1 MTVQPSTGRPTT
13 SQAIVAH
20 GPSDDGPGSSKR
32 AAEHATSHNSS
43 RIDLPIV
50 GRVDLPPA
58 EQLGFYAGLGVMVAV
73 EVLEWPVAVVLGLGH
88 LLMSQ
93 RNNKTLR
100 DFGQALDEA

>member
-1 MTVQPSTGRPTT
+1 
-13 SQAIVAH
+13 
-20 GPSDDGPGSSKR
+20 
-32 AAEHATSHNSS
+32 
-43 RIDLPIV
+43 
-50 GRVDLPPA
+50 
-58 EQLGFYAGLGVMVAV
+58 MVAV